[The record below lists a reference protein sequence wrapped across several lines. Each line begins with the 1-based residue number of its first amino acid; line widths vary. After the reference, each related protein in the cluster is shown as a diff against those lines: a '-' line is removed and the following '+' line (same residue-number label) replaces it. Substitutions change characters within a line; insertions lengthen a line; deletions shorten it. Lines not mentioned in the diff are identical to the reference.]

1 MKKMRVGRERGRR
14 DREWVKREE
23 SGARENELELSVR
36 KREGLEWG
44 ERGVSGAREKKR
56 ESGTR
61 ERMRKRQERV
71 GQRVQKE
78 REWGVREWGG
88 REWCEREWRE
98 GESRDERERVRV
110 GRERWVRMGQERE
123 RMRE

>member
-1 MKKMRVGRERGRR
+1 MRVGRERERGRR

-71 GQRVQKE
+71 GHSVQKE
-78 REWGVREWGG
+78 REWGVREWGR
-88 REWCEREWRE
+88 REWCERES
-98 GESRDERERVRV
+98 GERVRV
-110 GRERWVRMGQERE
+110 GAKERG
-123 RMRE
+123 